1 MLALCV
7 RTSSTSGGDAQ
18 AGGFPQTDL
27 CCACRGRRRRPQ
39 AETAAGPSHSAGFV
53 PRRACQI
60 QICAP
65 VMATRDST
73 SRPTQPFGNGFC
85 GLSDARMPGDCCL
98 LSRHTTG
105 RVRRRSASRAPG
117 VTRKAGLR
125 AGGRGLS
132 RSRPGPGTHRH
143 QSCLPSEAP
152 SEMNK

>member
-53 PRRACQI
+53 PRRACRI

-85 GLSDARMPGDCCL
+85 GLSDARVTAVCSPDTQRAEFEGEAQAEL
-98 LSRHTTG
+98 RESRG
-105 RVRRRSASRAPG
+105 RLASERVAGASRGQDRDRELTAITAVCRLKPQ
-117 VTRKAGLR
+117 VT
-125 AGGRGLS
+125 
-132 RSRPGPGTHRH
+132 
-143 QSCLPSEAP
+143 
-152 SEMNK
+152 

>member
-98 LSRHTTG
+98 LSRHNG
-105 RVRRRSASRAPG
+105 PSSKEK
-117 VTRKAGLR
+117 RKPSSGSHQE
-125 AGGRGLS
+125 GWPPSGW
-132 RSRPGPGTHRH
+132 PGPLAVKTGTGN
-143 QSCLPSEAP
+143 SPPSELFAV
-152 SEMNK
+152 